1 MIWLLDAHK
10 YTSYLPVE
18 LRDPDGKVELV
29 PEPVQGVLCLPQVDR
44 VGPQVTLVILGYCDC
59 YTISNT
65 AYIDVKKVK
74 YMGKIS

>member
-1 MIWLLDAHK
+1 MK
-10 YTSYLPVE
+10 
-18 LRDPDGKVELV
+18 LV

-44 VGPQVTLVILGYCDC
+44 VGPQVTLVILGYGDY
-59 YTISNT
+59 YTMSNI